1 MPTLN
6 FLLYEVP
13 IHLHMRSPIMLD
25 QVVSNTDSILIVTMD
40 GCWVLQALIVAP

>member
-13 IHLHMRSPIMLD
+13 IHLHMCSPIMLD
-25 QVVSNTDSILIVTMD
+25 WVVSNTNSSLIVTMD
-40 GCWVLQALIVAP
+40 GCWVL